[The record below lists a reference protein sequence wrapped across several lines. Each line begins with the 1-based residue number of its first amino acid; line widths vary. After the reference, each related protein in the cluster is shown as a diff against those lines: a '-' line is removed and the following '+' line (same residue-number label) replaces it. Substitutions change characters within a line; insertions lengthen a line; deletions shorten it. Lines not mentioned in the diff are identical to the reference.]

1 MNSRILVSGVSGPIG
16 VALLPSLRTNGC
28 SVVRLVRGPA
38 KGDDQI
44 SWDPAVPLEPQTVS
58 GFDAVIH
65 LAGESIF
72 GRWTAAKKSNIR
84 DSRVV
89 GTFNLSSAL
98 AQAEDKPKVF
108 VCGSAIGYYGN
119 RGDEALRE
127 ESAPGTGF
135 LAEVVQDWEEATTP
149 AVQADIRT
157 VHIRTG
163 VILSPKGGALGAM
176 LTPFKLG
183 LGGRIGSGQQWM
195 SWIDVRDMVG
205 AIHHI
210 LKNDLI
216 QGAGEYGG
224 TQAGQEC
231 GVCEDAGQRAVAAS
245 NFSHARV
252 CGETGVWRD
261 GGRTASRQPKSR
273 SQQTD
278 LERISVSI
286 SGAESVS
293 GVNFTRLGSSAGLIW
308 LGALHLFQQ
317 LLQQLR
323 PLICAQFPPQFF
335 QRQRDDVV
343 VVRASVF
350 GIGGDVEPEFVHEFD
365 ILRTQARVMW
375 ANGVLAHGAIGSA
388 HFQAQARTRLR
399 HALPC
404 VTRKFGLLV
413 CGELVGKAADHTDGI
428 EPLRRNHDGFEY
440 VGCRNH

>member
-16 VALLPSLRTNGC
+16 VALLPSFRTNGC

-38 KGDDQI
+38 KGEDQI
-44 SWDPAVPLEPQTVS
+44 SWDPAEPLEPQTVS

-72 GRWTAAKKSNIR
+72 GRWTTEKKSNIR

-135 LAEVVQDWEEATTP
+135 LAEVCQDWEEATTP

-157 VHIRTG
+157 AHIRTG
-163 VILSPKGGALGAM
+163 IVLSAKGGALGAM

-183 LGGRIGSGQQWM
+183 LGGRVGIGQQWM

-216 QGAGEYGG
+216 QGPVNMVAPKPVRNEEFAKTLASVLSRPAIFPLPAFAVDLAFGEM
-224 TQAGQEC
+224 
-231 GVCEDAGQRAVAAS
+231 
-245 NFSHARV
+245 
-252 CGETGVWRD
+252 GET
-261 GGRTASRQPKSR
+261 
-273 SQQTD
+273 
-278 LERISVSI
+278 LL
-286 SGAESVS
+286 
-293 GVNFTRLGSSAGLIW
+293 LGSQRVEPA
-308 LGALHLFQQ
+308 Q
-317 LLQQLR
+317 LVASGYPFRFSDL
-323 PLICAQFPPQFF
+323 
-335 QRQRDDVV
+335 
-343 VVRASVF
+343 RASL
-350 GIGGDVEPEFVHEFD
+350 EN
-365 ILRTQARVMW
+365 IL
-375 ANGVLAHGAIGSA
+375 
-388 HFQAQARTRLR
+388 
-399 HALPC
+399 
-404 VTRKFGLLV
+404 K
-413 CGELVGKAADHTDGI
+413 K
-428 EPLRRNHDGFEY
+428 
-440 VGCRNH
+440 